1 MHFNRSLGRGLKMLA
16 ILNAGGEHRVASLAR
31 AVNLP
36 RSTAFRL
43 LCTLVEDGYVWRDPD
58 SDVYHPTSMVLALS
72 DGFDETARLVLTA
85 NPKIAE
91 LGKELVW
98 PVVLATLSGTSVLL
112 RQTTDAT
119 SPLAVVRYAPGF
131 RTPILEEASGLVLLA
146 FSSRQ
151 QREMLLDLLYRNDAR
166 VGSWEARQTLARK
179 ESPRFASWAMPVCTA
194 AAGLRTAAR
203 SRCRCAP
210 APTRSPR
217 WLCALPAVPSINRSS
232 WSDSCR
238 RYGAPRAALSTH
250 SRPTLRRIGLSRFR
264 VHERPRIRFSDQEFE
279 GRAGARDR
287 GTRSRCGDGRR

>member
-72 DGFDETARLVLTA
+72 DGFDETARLVLA
-85 NPKIAE
+85 AKPKITD

-131 RTPILEEASGLVLLA
+131 RTPILDEAAGLVLLA

-151 QREMLLDLLYRNDAR
+151 QREMLLDLLYRDDFRAENR
-166 VGSWEARQTLARK
+166 EAREILTRADVEKKIAEIRRLGYACVHRGGQPSDRSALAV
-179 ESPRFASWAMPVCTA
+179 PVCAGPDALAAVAVRFA
-194 AAGLRTAAR
+194 R
-203 SRCRCAP
+203 SAVNHQVIMERF
-210 APTRSPR
+210 
-217 WLCALPAVPSINRSS
+217 LPALRST
-232 WSDSCR
+232 
-238 RYGAPRAALSTH
+238 A
-250 SRPTLRRIGLSRFR
+250 RRIVDTFGMM
-264 VHERPRIRFSDQEFE
+264 IN
-279 GRAGARDR
+279 A
-287 GTRSRCGDGRR
+287 

>member
-72 DGFDETARLVLTA
+72 DGFDETARLVLA
-85 NPKIAE
+85 AKPKITD

-131 RTPILEEASGLVLLA
+131 RTPILDEAAGLVLLA

-151 QREMLLDLLYRNDAR
+151 QREMLLDLLYRDDFRAENR
-166 VGSWEARQTLARK
+166 EAREILTRADVEKKIAEIRRLGYACVHRGGQPSDRSALAV
-179 ESPRFASWAMPVCTA
+179 PVCAGPDALAAVAVRFA
-194 AAGLRTAAR
+194 R
-203 SRCRCAP
+203 SAVNHQVIMERF
-210 APTRSPR
+210 
-217 WLCALPAVPSINRSS
+217 LPALRSTARCIVDTFGMMIN
-232 WSDSCR
+232 
-238 RYGAPRAALSTH
+238 A
-250 SRPTLRRIGLSRFR
+250 
-264 VHERPRIRFSDQEFE
+264 
-279 GRAGARDR
+279 
-287 GTRSRCGDGRR
+287 